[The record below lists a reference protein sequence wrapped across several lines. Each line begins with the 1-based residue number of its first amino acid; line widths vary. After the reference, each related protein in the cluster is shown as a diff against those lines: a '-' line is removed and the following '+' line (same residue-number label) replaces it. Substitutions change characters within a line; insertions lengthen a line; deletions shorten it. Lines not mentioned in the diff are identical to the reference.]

1 MGHRS
6 RQPRWE
12 RLCQPYLQVFAQRIP
27 NISPLQPFSNCRNYL
42 GGILYVGDQRAA
54 KDSTLLT
61 RCPRS
66 VIQWALLFAKPCR
79 LGVRAVV
86 NCAPNLLNVH
96 EEKFSYLRFPIG
108 KWKQH
113 CGEDEHLLQAFLTT
127 FLQVNWSTTKN
138 SLLQFSVWKHLS
150 QFVAGHLSAGESILI
165 HCMAGAHRVS
175 FIIFFFFLLLVSLM
189 YKCILL
195 TTLRAGMAAVIALA
209 FFNNKTLQ
217 NAMEE
222 VTTGLGHK
230 LHDHFWG
237 SRETPLCQADVF
249 CRIVML
255 FKLCKN
261 VKTGDYCLRHSG
273 RDRPFA
279 QLATFPCS
287 WSEPRISFQ
296 GYNWHQLNNI

>member
-1 MGHRS
+1 MTRPPQYGDFNDDIYTEGQGTPISWKLAHGQASVNFVCSSLFSSSCKSLLIICNSVSWNFSYTSNNVGRTFTYFCGAVAQLRSVRQCSLSHLQRVGHRS

-12 RLCQPYLQVFAQRIP
+12 RLCQPYLQVIALRIP

-42 GGILYVGDQRAA
+42 GGVLYVGDQRAA

-108 KWKQH
+108 RWRQH

-138 SLLQFSVWKHLS
+138 CVWKNLS

-165 HCMAGAHRVS
+165 HCMAGAHRFS
-175 FIIFFFFLLLVSLM
+175 IIICFFFPQMRPLGVSL
-189 YKCILL
+189 KKD
-195 TTLRAGMAAVIALA
+195 T
-209 FFNNKTLQ
+209 
-217 NAMEE
+217 
-222 VTTGLGHK
+222 
-230 LHDHFWG
+230 
-237 SRETPLCQADVF
+237 AD
-249 CRIVML
+249 
-255 FKLCKN
+255 
-261 VKTGDYCLRHSG
+261 YS
-273 RDRPFA
+273 
-279 QLATFPCS
+279 
-287 WSEPRISFQ
+287 
-296 GYNWHQLNNI
+296 